1 MKISHSWL
9 QKLIY
14 LPESP
19 SRISD
24 ALTALGLEVES
35 LDEIEKIKGNLEG
48 FVIGQVLTCEKHPDA
63 DKLSLT
69 TVDVGLENPLPIVCG
84 APNVAA
90 GQKVV
95 VALVGTTLYPSEG
108 EPFVIKKAKIRGM
121 ASEGMI
127 CAEDEIGLG
136 SSHAGIMVLDTEMPN
151 GTPAARY
158 FNLEATPVYE
168 IGLTPNRV
176 DAASH
181 FGVARDLK
189 AYFNRPVQFPEI
201 YPVEN
206 GKSGAPISVE
216 IQDAERCP
224 RYAGLFIKNVKIEP
238 SPAWLQE
245 ALKSIGLNPIN
256 NLVDI
261 TNYVLHELGQPL
273 HAFDAAKIKGN
284 KIVVRKAHAGEKL
297 VTLDKAERNLHE
309 DDLVIADA
317 EKPLA
322 LAGIFGGLESGV
334 SENTK
339 DILLESAYF
348 HPVTVRKSSQR
359 HGIKTDSSFRFERG
373 ADPQMV
379 LRAMGRAAKL
389 IQDLAGGT
397 IEFSA
402 TDVYPNPVEPKK
414 FVVKWRNLNRLIGEE
429 LPRERVYQILNL
441 LDIETRPLEEYGHPG
456 FEEEFEVTV
465 PPYRVDV
472 EREADI
478 VEEVLRVYG
487 LDNINIEDSL
497 STDFISSRGS
507 TASEKVWVRT
517 AQLLADNGFFEII
530 TNSLTH
536 RSLTAD
542 LPEFQDDAYV
552 ELLNPLSEEL
562 GVMRQT
568 LIFSGLEMLAYNI
581 NRRQQNLQ
589 LFELGKVYK
598 KAGDKT
604 KENYHLGLFLSGK
617 TKESSWESPDQES
630 DFFHLKKVIQ
640 NVLVRT
646 GIQQVQ
652 FRNEISSAFSFGQ
665 SLWLNNQNMGEF
677 GLVKPEIARKKEVK
691 AKVWAA
697 ELNWTGL
704 LKGLKKDLQ
713 VKEIVKFPEV
723 RRDLSA
729 VIDKQVSFEQIEKL
743 VKSTAKNVLRHVSVF
758 DVYMGD
764 KIEAG
769 KKAYAMSIVLQDE
782 NQTLTDQQ
790 IDKTMEGIIRRLEK
804 ELGAIIRR

>member
-19 SRISD
+19 ARISE
-24 ALTALGLEVES
+24 ALTALGLEVEA
-35 LDEIEKIKGNLEG
+35 LEEIEKVKGNLEG
-48 FVIGQVLTCEKHPDA
+48 LVIGRVLTCEKHPDA

-90 GQKVV
+90 GQTVV
-95 VALVGTTLYPSEG
+95 VALVGATLYPTEG

-181 FGVARDLK
+181 YGVARDLR
-189 AYFNRPVQFPEI
+189 AYFNRPVIFPDMLPLEKGHNRSPVSLEI
-201 YPVEN
+201 RE
-206 GKSGAPISVE
+206 
-216 IQDAERCP
+216 AELCP
-224 RYAGLFIKNVKIEP
+224 RYAGLYIQNVKITP
-238 SPAWLQE
+238 SPEWMQD
-245 ALKSIGLNPIN
+245 ALRSIGLNPIN
-256 NLVDI
+256 NVVDI
-261 TNYVLHELGQPL
+261 TNYVLHELGHPL
-273 HAFDAAKIKGN
+273 HAFDADRIAGG
-284 KIVVRKAHAGEKL
+284 KIVVRKAVAGEKL
-297 VTLDKAERNLHE
+297 VVLDKTERILHE
-309 DDLVIADA
+309 EDLVIADA

-322 LAGIFGGLESGV
+322 LAGIFGGLSSGV
-334 SENTK
+334 TGETRN
-339 DILLESAYF
+339 IFLESAYF
-348 HPVTVRKSSQR
+348 QPVTIRKSSQR
-359 HGIKTDSSFRFERG
+359 HSLKTDSSFRFERG
-373 ADPQMV
+373 ADPDMV
-379 LRAMGRAAKL
+379 MRAMGRAAKL
-389 IQDLAGGT
+389 IAEIAGG
-397 IEFSA
+397 EVVYSA
-402 TDVYPNPVEPKK
+402 DDVYPSPVSAKT
-414 FVVKWRNLNRLIGEE
+414 FTVKWRNLNRLIGEE
-429 LPRERVYQILNL
+429 LPTERVYQILNL
-441 LDIETRPLEEYGHPG
+441 LDIQTRPLDAYGHPG
-456 FEEEFEVTV
+456 FEEDFEVSV
-465 PPYRVDV
+465 PAYRVDV
-472 EREADI
+472 DREADI
-478 VEEVLRVYG
+478 AEEVLRVYG
-487 LDNINIEDSL
+487 LDNIKTEGQLRSDYIA
-497 STDFISSRGS
+497 SRGS
-507 TASEKVWVRT
+507 TAGEKLWVRA

-536 RSLTAD
+536 RNLTAD

-568 LIFSGLEMLAYNI
+568 LLFSGLEMLAYNI

-589 LFELGKVYK
+589 LFELGKVYR

-630 DFFHLKKVIQ
+630 DFFYLKKVIQ
-640 NVLVRT
+640 NLLHRT
-646 GIQQVQ
+646 GTQQVQ

-697 ELNWTGL
+697 ELNWSAL
-704 LKGLKKDLQ
+704 LKAAKKDLQ

-729 VIDKQVSFEQIEKL
+729 VIDRQIAFEQIEKL
-743 VKSTAKNVLRHVSVF
+743 VKGTAKNLLRHISVF

-769 KKAYAMSIVLQDE
+769 KKAYAMNIVLQDE

-790 IDKTMEGIIRRLEK
+790 IDKTMDSIIRRLEN